1 MLRSLRSNAKK
12 QKQSD
17 ATTNKVVFTP
27 LDNISNK
34 MDSTDQ
40 TVDTVRKSSRR
51 CAVKATQAITQQIGR
66 KKGPRIS
73 RKCSDRVSDGTT
85 PQLLSASFSV
95 EDKVIQESSP
105 LLQQDNTLSSH
116 HDEHVEVDTPSVSQ
130 EMLES
135 NCDDYTTTDD
145 TLNISVSPKLPPVPF
160 LYCPLKN
167 TEGDRQQQEANEDP
181 SATITEEI
189 PFSSIVADGNE
200 ETTCNDK
207 EPTIDD
213 DNATAHNDDS
223 SVLTTKQFFTP
234 LVVNCAHPVPSATI
248 QIVSESSCLNE
259 TRTIS
264 GPQEDGDSDDNK
276 FSTPPSDVST
286 GVIEESKPT
295 DGIRRVTTVIK
306 KDAATEKA
314 DQTIINN
321 GPSVNLALLTKLTPP
336 RDSNPGAMQ
345 TPATVIKDCFTK
357 NYSTVIKGCPTSG
370 HTVVETPATI
380 KKVSSNSNSG
390 PNANLADEQN
400 GGSPELTVIGKPQ
413 GCPAGNSYT
422 ASGTTKKQITPT
434 NNAFSPAK
442 FKVKM

>member
-1 MLRSLRSNAKK
+1 MNKR
-12 QKQSD
+12 KQSD
-17 ATTNKVVFTP
+17 ATTNEVVSTP

-40 TVDTVRKSSRR
+40 TVETVRKSSRR
-51 CAVKATQAITQQIGR
+51 CAVKATQAITQQTGR
-66 KKGPRIS
+66 KKGSRIS
-73 RKCSDRVSDGTT
+73 RKCSDRVSDGTA
-85 PQLLSASFSV
+85 PQLLSASFSE
-95 EDKVIQESSP
+95 EDKVIQLQESSP

-130 EMLES
+130 GILES
-135 NCDDYTTTDD
+135 NSDDHTTTDD

-160 LYCPLKN
+160 LHCPFKN

-200 ETTCNDK
+200 ETTCNDE

-213 DNATAHNDDS
+213 DNATTHYDES
-223 SVLTTKQFFTP
+223 PVLTTKQFFTP

-248 QIVSESSCLNE
+248 QMVSESSCLNE

-264 GPQEDGDSDDNK
+264 GPQEDSDSDDK

-306 KDAATEKA
+306 KDAATEKV

-336 RDSNPGAMQ
+336 LDSNPGAMQ
-345 TPATVIKDCFTK
+345 TPATVMKDCFTK

-370 HTVVETPATI
+370 HTVAETPATI
-380 KKVSSNSNSG
+380 IKVSSNSNSG
-390 PNANLADEQN
+390 PNTNLADEQN
-400 GGSPELTVIGKPQ
+400 DGSPELTVIRKPQ

-434 NNAFSPAK
+434 NSAFSPAK